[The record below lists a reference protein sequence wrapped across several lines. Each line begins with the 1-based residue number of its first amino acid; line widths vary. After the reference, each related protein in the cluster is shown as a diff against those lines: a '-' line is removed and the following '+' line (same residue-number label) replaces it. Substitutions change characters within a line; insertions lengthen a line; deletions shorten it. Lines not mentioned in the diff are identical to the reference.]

1 MSKKYPEKNS
11 LSSDTKQEYG
21 ESTNIPS
28 CMPLNTIMNIFN
40 IRNLNIELST
50 LYAIETLLVLE

>member
-21 ESTNIPS
+21 ESTNTPS